1 MSNSQS
7 TKEDMT
13 SDSIIDENSLA
24 ESLDEDD
31 KALLEFGKNLK
42 TMRGLLDYICKNEK
56 R

>member
-42 TMRGLLDYICKNEK
+42 TMRGLLDYI
-56 R
+56 